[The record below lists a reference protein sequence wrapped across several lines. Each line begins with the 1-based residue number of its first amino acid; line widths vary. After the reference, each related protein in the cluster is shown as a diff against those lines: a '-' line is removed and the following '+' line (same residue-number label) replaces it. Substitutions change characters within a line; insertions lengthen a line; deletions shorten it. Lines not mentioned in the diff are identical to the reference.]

1 MELEMELEMKCLC
14 LSFWYNFRLAANGL
28 YLILF
33 VTFTWPWMLF
43 VLQPQFSILWQS
55 VLIGNIIFFIFFF
68 SNIGSKSFATV
79 VLSQFCTKNFRYRA
93 IKHPMEYSQ
102 AQTSGN
108 HKAIFGSILIIWG
121 VAVAVGLP
129 IMFGLND
136 RYGIFLIFF

>member
-55 VLIGNIIFFIFFF
+55 VLIGKIIFFIFFF
-68 SNIGSKSFATV
+68 FK
-79 VLSQFCTKNFRYRA
+79 YRFQKLCYCRT
-93 IKHPMEYSQ
+93 ISILHKKFQISCY
-102 AQTSGN
+102 QTS
-108 HKAIFGSILIIWG
+108 
-121 VAVAVGLP
+121 
-129 IMFGLND
+129 D
-136 RYGIFLIFF
+136 GIFPGSNFGKSQGYFWIHIDHLGCCSSCWTSYYVWTKW